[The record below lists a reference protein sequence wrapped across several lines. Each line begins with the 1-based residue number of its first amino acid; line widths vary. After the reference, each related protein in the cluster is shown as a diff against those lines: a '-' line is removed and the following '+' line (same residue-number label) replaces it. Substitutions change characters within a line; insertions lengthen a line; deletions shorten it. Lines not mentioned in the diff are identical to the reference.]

1 MAATARDFNRVQSRN
16 VLLSDCPN
24 NHNSKLQRALA
35 YLMKLYCVGCGPGDP
50 ELLTVRAVNLIKS
63 AEVIF
68 APTAREGKPSIALSV
83 VDQYVDRSAKT
94 VSLVFP
100 MVKDRES
107 LKDYWKRNAA
117 EIAAAVRTGKKVVY
131 LTVGDPALY
140 STWIYIHRELKKDY
154 PDVEIEIVPGVA
166 SLFAIANKAKISLAE
181 GDETVAIV
189 PACYD
194 MERVRRTANACDT
207 VIFLKDGRYFDNVI
221 AMLGEAGFP
230 DDATLAIAQDVDSE
244 GEILELTKLADQRGR
259 KGPTEKYFSIM
270 VAKKNAR

>member
-1 MAATARDFNRVQSRN
+1 
-16 VLLSDCPN
+16 
-24 NHNSKLQRALA
+24 
-35 YLMKLYCVGCGPGDP
+35 MKLFCVGCGPGDP

-83 VDQYVDRSAKT
+83 VEKYIDRSTKT

-107 LKDYWKRNAA
+107 LKDYWKRNAE
-117 EIAAAVRTGKKVVY
+117 EIAGTVRSGKSVVY

-140 STWIYIHRELKKDY
+140 STWIYIHRELKRNHK
-154 PDVEIEIVPGVA
+154 DVEVEVVPGIA
-166 SLFAIANKAKISLAE
+166 SMFAIAAKAQISLAE
-181 GDETVAIV
+181 GEETVAVV

-207 VIFLKDGRYFDNVI
+207 VIFLKDGRYFDSVI
-221 AMLGEAGFP
+221 EMLGLAGFP
-230 DDATLAIAQDVDSE
+230 DDATIAIAQDVSDE
-244 GEILELTKLADQRGR
+244 GEILEVKKLSELLGK

-270 VAKKNAR
+270 VAKKNARD